1 MMTLP
6 SLLARTVRLWGRRAA
21 MIDGDSVL
29 TWNEFSERVAFTGS
43 DLASLG
49 LKRGE
54 RIALIAQNSVR
65 QAELFH
71 AAYHIGAVPVP
82 INYRLAAKE
91 IETILADSA
100 SKLLVVDDP
109 FLGLLETAELDAWK
123 VRAVSLD
130 LRPIVA
136 DVHGTPRNPR
146 PQSRKSLEAEAVGE
160 NEEAL
165 LLYTGGTTGRSKGVP
180 LSHGNLAIVALQNA
194 AMLAPRCEDVYMH
207 VAPMFHSAD
216 LLSNAY
222 LACGAAHIFLGKP
235 SARLVLE
242 TIANSRVTAT
252 VIPPTL
258 IILALQDE
266 CFGEYDL
273 SSLRTMVF
281 GSAPMPEAWIVT
293 ARDAIP
299 GMDLWHGYGLTETA
313 QMLTLGRVPRAS
325 EHLDSMGH
333 GSRVRSAGRPLLGT
347 DLRIVDEQGKE
358 VPAGMAGEVI
368 ARGPQI
374 TKGYLN
380 LPEETAKQ
388 FREGWFHTGDI
399 GSVDQDGWLYLLDRK
414 RDMVITGGEN
424 VYTFE
429 VEEALTQHPEIIEAA
444 VFGIPDEVYG
454 ESLVAALVV
463 RNGARVPAEAMIE
476 HCRKLIGGFKIP
488 RRIYFL
494 NELPKNTLGKIA
506 KNELRRQYTN

>member
-21 MIDGDSVL
+21 MIDGDRVL
-29 TWNEFSERVAFTGS
+29 TWTEFADRVAFTGS
-43 DLASLG
+43 RLASLG
-49 LKRGE
+49 LRRGE
-54 RIALIAQNSVR
+54 RIALIANNSIR

-71 AAYHIGAVPVP
+71 AAYHIGVVPVP
-82 INYRLAAKE
+82 VNYRLAAKE
-91 IETILADSA
+91 IETILDDSA

-109 FLGLLETAELDAWK
+109 FTGLLETAELQSWK
-123 VRAVSLD
+123 VRSFNPA
-130 LRPIVA
+130 LRPLA
-136 DVHGTPRNPR
+136 TDVHGTRHDEDR
-146 PQSRKSLEAEAVGE
+146 PSCKPQEAVAVRE
-160 NEEAL
+160 DEEAL
-165 LLYTGGTTGRSKGVP
+165 LLYTGGTTGRSKGVQ
-180 LSHGNLAIVALQNA
+180 LSHGNLAVVALQNA
-194 AMLAPRCEDVYMH
+194 AMLAPRCDDIYMH

-222 LACGAAHIFLGKP
+222 LAGGAAHIYLGKP
-235 SARLVLE
+235 TARLILE

-266 CFGEYDL
+266 RFGEYDL
-273 SSLRTMVF
+273 SSLRTLVF
-281 GSAPMPEAWIVT
+281 GSAPMPESWIVT
-293 ARDAIP
+293 TRDAIP
-299 GMDLWHGYGLTETA
+299 SMDLWHGYGLTETS

-325 EHLDSMGH
+325 EQLDSMSH

-347 DLRIVDEQGKE
+347 DLRIVDDQGNE
-358 VPAGMAGEVI
+358 LPVGVAGEII

-374 TKGYLN
+374 TTGYLN
-380 LPEETAKQ
+380 LPDETARQ
-388 FREGWFHTGDI
+388 FRDGWFQTGDV

-424 VYTFE
+424 VYTLE
-429 VEEALTQHPEIIEAA
+429 VEEALTQHPEIVEAA

-463 RNGARVPAEAMIE
+463 RNGARVPAEAMID